1 MTKYKE
7 TIMKIIFFI
16 AAITSIVSVAL
27 ICLFLFINGIPA
39 MKNRFI
45 LISFRKTWKPNNAI
59 PAYGIFPMIVG
70 SIYVTAEP

>member
-45 LISFRKTWKPNNAI
+45 
-59 PAYGIFPMIVG
+59 
-70 SIYVTAEP
+70 